1 LSAYIGFSLIAQL
14 GLVTTTLLG
23 FLSMVSTLFIGFF
36 FLGDRPEKR
45 NVFLA
50 VTVALLVAIGTFLK
64 VA

>member
-1 LSAYIGFSLIAQL
+1 
-14 GLVTTTLLG
+14 
-23 FLSMVSTLFIGFF
+23 MVSTLFIGFF